1 MTRAP
6 EVTQSFSTF
15 AKIFCF
21 KFHEISNRMGVPEEG
36 VAG

>member
-1 MTRAP
+1 MNRAL

-15 AKIFCF
+15 AKIFPIE
-21 KFHEISNRMGVPEEG
+21 FHESGKRMGVPQEG